1 VDELS
6 FRCGQMSVR
15 REAANVLPIIAGIRD
30 SAVQLVSVLGSV
42 VRRKGREEHTN
53 EAANGLHVHHLD
65 LRERRLVR
73 LRRLVLS
80 QPARHLRRC
89 KSCES

>member
-15 REAANVLPIIAGIRD
+15 REAANVLPVIAGTRD

-42 VRRKGREEHTN
+42 VTSEG
-53 EAANGLHVHHLD
+53 
-65 LRERRLVR
+65 
-73 LRRLVLS
+73 
-80 QPARHLRRC
+80 
-89 KSCES
+89 ESYHAIG